1 MAQAPVTALRRTT
14 SGQRDPAQQRI
25 DAMVMKAMKK
35 GMKRAK
41 TKPSITASEAYDR
54 VATATG
60 LQRSDIKKAVEAIM
74 DVAGAELKKNGS
86 FKIGGCINTKIKN
99 RPARKAMKGT
109 NPFTGEP
116 CMLKARKAS
125 KTVRALPMKKLKD

>member
-1 MAQAPVTALRRTT
+1 
-14 SGQRDPAQQRI
+14 
-25 DAMVMKAMKK
+25 MKAMKK

-41 TKPSITASEAYDR
+41 AKPSISASDTYAR
-54 VATATG
+54 VAEATG
-60 LQRSDIKKAVEAIM
+60 LESKNVKKAVEGLM
-74 DVAGAELKKNGS
+74 EVAGAELKKNGS
-86 FKIGGCINTKIKN
+86 FKVGGCINLKLKN

-125 KTVRALPMKKLKD
+125 KTVKGFAMKRLKDMVN

>member
-1 MAQAPVTALRRTT
+1 
-14 SGQRDPAQQRI
+14 
-25 DAMVMKAMKK
+25 MKGMKK

-41 TKPSITASEAYDR
+41 AKPSISASDAYDH

-60 LQRSDIKKAVEAIM
+60 LAKGDIKKAVDGMM

-86 FKIGGCINTKIKN
+86 FKIGGCINMKIKH

-109 NPFTGEP
+109 NPFTGEA

-125 KTVRALPMKKLKD
+125 KTVRALPMKKLKDMVN

>member
-1 MAQAPVTALRRTT
+1 
-14 SGQRDPAQQRI
+14 
-25 DAMVMKAMKK
+25 MKGMK

-41 TKPSITASEAYDR
+41 TKPSISASEAYER
-54 VATATG
+54 VASATG
-60 LQRSDIKKAVEAIM
+60 LAKGDIKKAVDGMM

-86 FKIGGCINTKIKN
+86 FKIGGCINMKIKF

-109 NPFTGEP
+109 NPFTGEA